1 MIVYNSSRETERLNR
16 LVEVLSEWTEHIYVI
31 GKDILETKN
40 NFKYDFIDDDDF
52 SLFEYIL
59 VIEMMCAIVPTV
71 KGIDPSTPMD
81 PQFHQ
86 KLSSKKF

>member
-1 MIVYNSSRETERLNR
+1 MCIRDS
-16 LVEVLSEWTEHIYVI
+16 IYVI

-59 VIEMMCAIVPTV
+59 VCLLYTSRCV
-71 KGIDPSTPMD
+71 
-81 PQFHQ
+81 
-86 KLSSKKF
+86 